1 MEKVT
6 QLLDQIDRGD
16 RLAAEDLFVLIY
28 EELRKL
34 AAVRLKHEPSVQT
47 LQPTALVH
55 EVFLRLVKRGGVEQ
69 GEWKSVGHFFGA
81 ASQAMRRILIENA
94 RHKKSEKLG
103 GGAARRLD
111 LDVDQMGDTG
121 DDDHLLSLDVALEEL
136 EKLDPVKAKLVV
148 LRYFGGLTI
157 EQACEVLNISRTTAF
172 RYWDFARAWLY
183 ARLRQEFRD

>member
-34 AAVRLKHEPSVQT
+34 AAVRLRHEPSVQT

-81 ASQAMRRILIENA
+81 ASQAMRRILSENA
-94 RHKKSEKLG
+94 RHQKSEKLG

-111 LDVDQMGDTG
+111 LDVDQMCDTG
-121 DDDHLLSLDVALEEL
+121 DDDRLLSLDVALEEL

-183 ARLRQEFRD
+183 QRLRQESSD